1 MTRTPY
7 DQFAKQYLA
16 ELLAPLGEVET
27 SREVAGEV
35 RQVDVWFAPAPAGV
49 EPASERQILG
59 LLGQM
64 ASSACL
70 LEPFRNQ
77 PAWVEIRSCLLK
89 LFSIHSE
96 MQRKARR
103 EENSLPEAD
112 LPRLWVLSPSCSPRL
127 LEAFGAT
134 ADTAGNWPEGVYF
147 LPAAMKTALVAINQL
162 PCTQETLW
170 LRLLGNSSTQRQA
183 VNEVT
188 ALPPGH
194 PLLNNILELLSNWRI
209 TVEASQNLS
218 DDERE
223 LIMNLSPAYLKW
235 REDTLLEGM
244 REERRAT
251 IDNLIRVRFGELDEE
266 LSAIIEP
273 LLQLPPEEFT
283 RLLLTLSREE
293 LLAQFGTQNL

>member
-35 RQVDVWFAPAPAGV
+35 RQVDVWFAPASDV
-49 EPASERQILG
+49 EPAAQRQILG

-64 ASSACL
+64 ASTACL

-96 MQRKARR
+96 IQRKARR

-127 LEAFGAT
+127 LEAFGAIPD
-134 ADTAGNWPEGVYF
+134 AAGNWPEGVYF
-147 LPAAMKTALVAINQL
+147 LPAAMRTALVAINQF
-162 PCTQETLW
+162 PRTEETLW
-170 LRLLGNSSTQRQA
+170 LRLLGNGSTQRQA

-251 IDNLIRVRFGELDEE
+251 INNLLKVRFGTLDEE

-273 LLQLPPEEFT
+273 LLQLSPEAFT
-283 RLLLTLSREE
+283 RLLLTASREE
-293 LLAQFGTQNL
+293 LLAQFRR